1 MNEAG
6 ALASLEAERR
16 ELSQL
21 PAARRALRPRDAA
34 SLVIV
39 NQEGGTT
46 RVLMGR
52 RAARHVFMPGR
63 YVFPGGRVDPGDRAQ
78 AGSFAI
84 SGPATERL
92 CAGPPARFGP
102 AEAVAAA
109 LAAIRETFEETGVM
123 VGRRQEGRS
132 VAGVWEDFSREGLR
146 PAPEELVPFARAVT
160 PPGPPRRFDARFFC
174 APASAIGRWPAAGDV
189 PNDELEGV
197 EWFRL
202 DRLDEMS
209 LAPITRR
216 ILADLEAR
224 ITEGS
229 WLDASRP
236 MPFYRYVRGRFVR
249 ELI

>member
-1 MNEAG
+1 MSEAG
-6 ALASLEAERR
+6 ALAPLEAERR
-16 ELSQL
+16 ELSQR
-21 PAARRALRPRDAA
+21 PATARALRPRDAA

-39 NQEGGTT
+39 DRDDGAP

-63 YVFPGGRVDPGDRAQ
+63 HVFPGGRVDPDDRVQ
-78 AGSFAI
+78 ARSFTI
-84 SGPATERL
+84 SDPAAERL

-102 AEAVAAA
+102 TEAVAAA

-123 VGRRQEGRS
+123 VARREEGQAS
-132 VAGVWEDFSREGLR
+132 AGVWEDFRREGLR

-174 APASAIGRWPAAGDV
+174 APASTIGRWPAAGDV
-189 PNDELEGV
+189 PDDELEAV
-197 EWFRL
+197 DWFRL
-202 DRLDEMS
+202 DHLDALS

-224 ITEGS
+224 IAEGS
-229 WLDASRP
+229 WLDAARP

-249 ELI
+249 DLI